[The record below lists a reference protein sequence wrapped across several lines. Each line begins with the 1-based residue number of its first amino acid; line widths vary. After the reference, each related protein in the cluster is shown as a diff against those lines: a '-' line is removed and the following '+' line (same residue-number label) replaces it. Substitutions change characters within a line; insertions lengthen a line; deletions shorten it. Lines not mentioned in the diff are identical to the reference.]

1 MPNNEYMTPSDVVER
16 YKGVISLKTLANWRV
31 KKEGPS
37 YTKIG
42 GKILYRLADLIEWE
56 GSRTMGKVAIYFL
69 AFAELSCLA
78 LTFDS

>member
-1 MPNNEYMTPSDVVER
+1 MPSNEYMTPSAVVAR

-42 GKILYRLADLIEWE
+42 GKILYRLADLAQWE
-56 GSRTMGKVAIYFL
+56 SSRTMGKVALYFMFFVEITGI
-69 AFAELSCLA
+69 AFR
-78 LTFDS
+78 F